1 MKPKSRKTKDI
12 ADLKPAGGDKTRPA
26 NAPLDQELTD
36 TFNEVQAEKF
46 RGDSHSSIDAT
57 IADPDV
63 EDTKGGE

>member
-1 MKPKSRKTKDI
+1 MMKPKNRKTTEIGDQKSV
-12 ADLKPAGGDKTRPA
+12 GGKTRPA
-26 NAPLDQELTD
+26 NEPLDKELTD

-46 RGDSHSSIDAT
+46 RGNAHSSIDAT